1 MFIDDPSHILVL
13 LPAAIGR
20 ALVVM
25 LLLPL
30 DLGCQLVFEILLSL
44 ELDSNPSDLLLLL
57 FVELLLEILV
67 VLFGLGAVFIFSD
80 ELVVAGVVDIV
91 SVGARKRVQS

>member
-13 LPAAIGR
+13 LPTAVGR

-30 DLGCQLVFEILLSL
+30 DLGCQLVPETLLSL
-44 ELDSNPSDLLLLL
+44 ELGSNPSDLLLLL

-67 VLFGLGAVFIFSD
+67 VLLGLRAVFIFSD
-80 ELVVAGVVDIV
+80 ELGVAGVVDIV
-91 SVGARKRVQS
+91 GVGARKRVKS